1 MVLDLWIENLLIEHK
16 AGVEERMT
24 KIDTE
29 NLGKL
34 SLEELIKEYPSIEE
48 LEKHIPLKKLL
59 EKFPD
64 PKKDPQGEHGVL
76 LGDEI
81 ERYAKEFKLIY
92 PFNRENL
99 KAASYRLTVGD
110 EYALGGKK
118 GKLYDKEKDK
128 ITIPPFQVAII
139 KTREI
144 VNLPRFL
151 IGRWNIRVAAAY
163 KGLLWVGGPQVDPG
177 WVGHLF
183 CPIYNLS
190 SEDVELKM
198 GDPLATIDFIR
209 TTTFKK
215 ESEKFQF
222 SRPPKRTSLDEY
234 NWKLKSALLTKAGER
249 IDEIEDTL
257 EQFKERAEKNMESFG
272 SRLDISITTI
282 FTCIA
287 FLFAALVIFVT
298 PTGNIPSYPSKWW
311 IYVGFFISIIALS
324 AAIHA
329 NAKNRSNYNIAPVD
343 VEERIKRL
351 ERFNKFVAIV
361 MIALAIVI
369 ILIILGKI

>member
-1 MVLDLWIENLLIEHK
+1 MNKVNIEELKERPL
-16 AGVEERMT
+16 EELM
-24 KIDTE
+24 E
-29 NLGKL
+29 EY
-34 SLEELIKEYPSIEE
+34 SLEELENLISLKE
-48 LEKHIPLKKLL
+48 LLK
-59 EKFPD
+59 KFPD
-64 PKKDPQGEHGVL
+64 ATEDSHGESGVL

-99 KAASYRLTVGD
+99 KAASYRLTVGN

-118 GKLYDKEKDK
+118 GKLYEKEKNT

-144 VNLPRFL
+144 VNMPRFL
-151 IGRWNIRVAAAY
+151 IGRWNIRVRAAY
-163 KGLLWVGGPQVDPG
+163 DGLLWVGGPQVDPG

-190 SEDVELKM
+190 NEDVELKM
-198 GDPLATIDFIR
+198 GKTLATIDFTR

-222 SRPPKRTSLDEY
+222 SRPLARSSLDDY
-234 NWKLKSALLTKAGER
+234 SWKLKSALFTKAGER
-249 IDEIEDTL
+249 IDKIEDTL
-257 EQFKERAEKNMESFG
+257 KQFKERAERDMKSFG
-272 SRLDISITTI
+272 SRLDISITTV

-298 PTGNIPSYPSKWW
+298 PTEDMPSYPSKWW

>member
-1 MVLDLWIENLLIEHK
+1 MNKINIEELEGFTLEELIEK
-16 AGVEERMT
+16 Y
-24 KIDTE
+24 
-29 NLGKL
+29 
-34 SLEELIKEYPSIEE
+34 SLEELENLIPFKE
-48 LEKHIPLKKLL
+48 LLK
-59 EKFPD
+59 KFPD
-64 PKKDPQGEHGVL
+64 VKKDPEGMSGVL

-92 PFNRENL
+92 PFDRGNV

-118 GKLYDKEKDK
+118 GKLYEKEKDK
-128 ITIPPFQVAII
+128 ITIPPFQVAVI

-144 VNLPRFL
+144 VNMPRFL
-151 IGRWNIRVAAAY
+151 IGRWNIRVTAAY
-163 KGLLWVGGPQVDPG
+163 RGLLWVGGPQVDPG
-177 WVGHLF
+177 WIGHLF

-190 SEDVELKM
+190 NEDFELKM
-198 GDPLATIDFIR
+198 GDPLATIDFTR

-222 SRPPKRTSLDEY
+222 SHPPKRTSLDDY

-257 EQFKERAEKNMESFG
+257 KQFKERAEKDMKSFG

-287 FLFAALVIFVT
+287 FLFAALVIFVA
-298 PTGNIPSYPSKWW
+298 PTEDIPSYPSKWW
-311 IYVGFFISIIALS
+311 IYVGVFISIIALIV
-324 AAIHA
+324 AIHA
-329 NAKNRSNYNIAPVD
+329 NAKNRLKYNIAPVD
-343 VEERIKRL
+343 VGERLKML

-361 MIALAIVI
+361 MITLAIVI